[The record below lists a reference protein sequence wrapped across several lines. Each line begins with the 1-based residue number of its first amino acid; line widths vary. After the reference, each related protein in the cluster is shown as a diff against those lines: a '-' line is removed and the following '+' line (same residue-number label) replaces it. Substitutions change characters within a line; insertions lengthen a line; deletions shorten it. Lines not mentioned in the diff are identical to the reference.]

1 MPGIHRM
8 VAGSEV
14 KFEQMTAL
22 CLCRAKTSKFSLDH
36 AQIADITKLI
46 EVEDSGIRITRE
58 LTHQRSNNQPA
69 ATGYGQSLDGHRP
82 PAFSTVLIVRKRITR
97 SNHVLK

>member
-1 MPGIHRM
+1 M

-58 LTHQRSNNQPA
+58 LKHQRSTNHLAAASYEQP
-69 ATGYGQSLDGHRP
+69 LNGHRP

-97 SNHVLK
+97 SNQVLK